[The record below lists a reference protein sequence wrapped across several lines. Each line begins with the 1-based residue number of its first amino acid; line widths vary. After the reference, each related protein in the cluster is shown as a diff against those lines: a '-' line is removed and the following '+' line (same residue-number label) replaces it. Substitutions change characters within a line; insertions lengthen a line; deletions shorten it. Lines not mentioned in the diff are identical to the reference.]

1 VQYLIAI
8 RGRFLSLAENKG
20 VSSAVSLGVFSFV
33 VNFDPGAAIA
43 GGRGDL
49 EFEAG
54 GLLRRQGK
62 KLWREMIKG
71 DLGLRKV

>member
-43 GGRGDL
+43 GTSSLKLAGCFVGRERSYG
-49 EFEAG
+49 E
-54 GLLRRQGK
+54 K
-62 KLWREMIKG
+62 
-71 DLGLRKV
+71 